1 MESIIRTPLSRPWKN
16 DVLEDDPFLL
26 GWWLIFR
33 GDVYVNFQAIR
44 RFFTSFPAC
53 SGAPGPHSTAGEV
66 TVLDDKE
73 VRRRFRA
80 SNYQSTTRQRSHRML
95 ECWFFFTRR
104 SGLNQHVIY
113 AKSTPIFCNE
123 VQKFNSRLFN
133 IHIYIYHF
141 LNNCLMIWVVT
152 CWGSSR
158 FPATWLQL
166 WSTSHVQT
174 SGWSRSFVP
183 CRCD

>member
-1 MESIIRTPLSRPWKN
+1 MMAYFPGRCLCKLPGYSTFFHELSS
-16 DVLEDDPFLL
+16 L
-26 GWWLIFR
+26 FR
-33 GDVYVNFQAIR
+33 STG
-44 RFFTSFPAC
+44 
-53 SGAPGPHSTAGEV
+53 HSRKV

-104 SGLNQHVIY
+104 SGFNQHVIY

-123 VQKFNSRLFN
+123 VQKFNSQLFN
-133 IHIYIYHF
+133 IHIIYHF